1 MDQRLAAHLVSFG
14 LDDREPYDATGSPDV
29 VSSLRFAKLLGL
41 ARAAWLAG
49 DLVLDDEQA
58 TDLSNAHSAMMAVIL
73 ELDALLLRMLHEVG
87 PSGMIV
93 LKGLAHAHLD
103 HDPSHRDYGDVDL
116 YVSSERFAE
125 VEAWFSGRGFDRS
138 FAPFAPD
145 WDAQFG
151 KSWTLSDGRLEVDL
165 HRNLSQGLALGVRPP
180 AVFSRVTT
188 FRLAAVDVPVLDAP
202 ARLVHAAIHALGGS
216 RTPPLSG
223 VCDLAHMAQD
233 PLRVEQ
239 AAALARTW
247 DVAATFR
254 DAVRLAATMAPL
266 PAASLAMLPREGS
279 ARERLRRRVLASDR
293 RRFRHDVVAGLL
305 SLRDPRLQ
313 VRYIRGLLTI
323 HGSGS
328 LGSEA

>member
-1 MDQRLAAHLVSFG
+1 MDPGLAAHLVSFG
-14 LDDREPYDATGSPDV
+14 LDERAPYDVTAAPDV
-29 VSSLRFAKLLGL
+29 VECFRSAKVLGL
-41 ARAAWLAG
+41 ARTAWLAG

-58 TDLSNAHSAMMAVIL
+58 AELSTAHASMMAVIL

-87 PSGMIV
+87 PSGVIV

-103 HDPSHRDYGDVDL
+103 HDPSRRDYGDIDL

-125 VEAWFSGRGFDRS
+125 VEAWYGGHGFGRT
-138 FAPFAPD
+138 FATFAPD
-145 WDAQFG
+145 WDAHFG

-180 AVFSRVTT
+180 AVFARATT
-188 FRLAAVDVPVLDAP
+188 FRLAAVDVPVLDPP

-223 VCDLAHMAQD
+223 ICDVAHMAQD
-233 PLRVEQ
+233 PSRVEQ
-239 AAALARTW
+239 ATALARTW

-313 VRYIRGLLTI
+313 VRYVRGLLTI
-323 HGSGS
+323 HGSRS